1 MFTLDLSET
10 EVRDAL
16 RQADG
21 DIALAV
27 SICASKRRSSVQR
40 LLRREPTASVRRVAE
55 VGSGDG
61 AVLVVNMQTF
71 FHAKNA

>member
-1 MFTLDLSET
+1 M
-10 EVRDAL
+10 RDAL

-27 SICASKRRSSVQR
+27 SSCASKRRSSVER
-40 LLRREPTASVRRVAE
+40 LHRREPTASMRRVAE